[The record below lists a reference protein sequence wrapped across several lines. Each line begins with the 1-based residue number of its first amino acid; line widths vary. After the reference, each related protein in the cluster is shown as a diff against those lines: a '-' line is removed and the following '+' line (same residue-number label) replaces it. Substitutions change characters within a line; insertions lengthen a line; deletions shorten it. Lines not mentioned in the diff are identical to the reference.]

1 MARLVLLCGLPGSG
15 KSTFAT
21 HLAREQQL
29 VRFSPDQ
36 WKSELGLDF
45 FDEAAR
51 RRVEGL
57 QWRLAL
63 ELLQLGQ
70 SVVLDNGFW
79 AREERTQ
86 LRNEARLVGA
96 RVELVFLDVSFDEL
110 CRRIENRNREAPPYG
125 VPLTRNQLGN
135 YATRFEPPDGDEL
148 ALFDGG
154 SIEVASR

>member
-21 HLAREQQL
+21 ELAREQEL

-36 WKSELGLDF
+36 WKAELGIDF
-45 FDEAAR
+45 FDEPAR
-51 RRVEGL
+51 IRVEGL

-79 AREERTQ
+79 TRQERTQ
-86 LRNEARLVGA
+86 LRNEARSVGA
-96 RVELVFLDVSFDEL
+96 RVELIFLALPFDEL
-110 CRRIENRNREAPPYG
+110 WRRIEQRNRESPPHA
-125 VPLTRNQLGN
+125 VPLTRHHLEH

-154 SIEVASR
+154 SIKVD